1 MSVMEQLDE
10 RRKKRLL
17 EHPHPLDRDAEA
29 AGSLSST
36 RSADKVRTVL
46 SLWDSCFYGQDPD
59 IYRHEWSS
67 LEHVGIRMYREL
79 LPAEFDL
86 LAKVVEASY
95 DVELDSRDKKIIV
108 DSHVDF
114 VHRHGNATNPMV
126 PLVVWNP
133 VVFEETCATRTEEK
147 LWG

>member
-1 MSVMEQLDE
+1 
-10 RRKKRLL
+10 
-17 EHPHPLDRDAEA
+17 
-29 AGSLSST
+29 
-36 RSADKVRTVL
+36 
-46 SLWDSCFYGQDPD
+46 
-59 IYRHEWSS
+59 
-67 LEHVGIRMYREL
+67 MYREL